1 MSSKLASQEV
11 LRKNKRKKVTQVLVI
26 DLKKYTARSEVFYLI
41 LILKKII
48 IKKSTHYIKSKTPQT
63 NTSVEH
69 EFNYIM
75 KKKKSQNWY
84 PSMHEKQYPH
94 NDH

>member
-11 LRKNKRKKVTQVLVI
+11 LWKNKRKKVTQVLVI
-26 DLKKYTARSEVFYLI
+26 DLKKIYCKIWSFLSD
-41 LILKKII
+41 LDSKKII